1 MKRRCFLRLAFPS
14 RSFGTRKYRLIFNNS
29 GLEGG
34 VSAWWIFALDSQASD
49 RVWVRTVGA
58 KGLFHR
64 GAGTRLGDVLHV
76 H

>member
-34 VSAWWIFALDSQASD
+34 VSAWRVFAPDFTRAIVCCPYSRCEEFVPA
-49 RVWVRTVGA
+49 GA
-58 KGLFHR
+58 RDTL
-64 GAGTRLGDVLHV
+64 LGDVLHV